1 MFLYVSVAILKSKDI
16 DIYVYIGLRKQ
27 PLLSMGFFRQEY

>member
-16 DIYVYIGLRKQ
+16 DICVYRTEEAASSVHGIL
-27 PLLSMGFFRQEY
+27 